1 MNQNSHAIH
10 DWVPAMLEQL
20 PYGAVLF
27 NVAGDCLGGNQL
39 FHTLTGNPT
48 LPTHLKTMLPS
59 GEIMPPAFHI
69 NTPQAVPSNTGYRG
83 HMEWRVLRTPGS
95 DPVLGMMLCFL
106 PETEM
111 VNRHHQQ
118 TLAELQASQI
128 EAFKHLQK
136 LQEAKDETERMI
148 EFLNTVINF
157 LPNPVFVKDSQH
169 RFVILNDA
177 CCYLIGQSRESLL
190 GKSDYDFFPKEEA
203 DIFWKKDDLVLNSNE
218 INENEEFLTDAN
230 GLQHCIITRKAS
242 FTYRNGQRA
251 LVGVI
256 LDLTEQ
262 KRLIEELIYAKEQAE
277 EANHAKSDFL
287 AKMSHELRTPLNSV
301 IGFTLQLLKN
311 KTHNLADKDILFLQR
326 IQENGHHLL
335 NLINEVLDLSRI
347 ESGILEV
354 QIQSVQLPEFLQNLL
369 AQFDVQAHEK
379 GLQLHLEIE
388 PGIKTI
394 ATDREKLRQ
403 ILNNLLANALKF
415 TAQGSIILNVL
426 ASPHSKQKLTI
437 EVKDTGIGIPL
448 EKQAVI
454 FDAFRQEDDSIQRQ
468 YGGTGLGLTIA
479 RRLCELLGYQLE
491 MESEPGHGSVFRVR
505 LEPVK
510 ATH

>member
-1 MNQNSHAIH
+1 MNQTSQVIG
-10 DWVPAMLEQL
+10 DWATALLEQF

-27 NVAGDCLGGNQL
+27 NLTGDCIGGNQL
-39 FHTLTGNPT
+39 FHTLTGQAT
-48 LPTHLKTMLPS
+48 LPSHLNSMTRDISLPPTNLTGPQS
-59 GEIMPPAFHI
+59 LPP
-69 NTPQAVPSNTGYRG
+69 NPLYNGP
-83 HMEWRVLRTPGS
+83 MEWRILRIPHHES
-95 DPVLGMMLCFL
+95 VLGMMLCFL
-106 PETEM
+106 PETERD
-111 VNRHHQQ
+111 NFRYQQ
-118 TLAELQASQI
+118 TLAELQASQV

-136 LQEAKDETERMI
+136 LQEAKDETERVI
-148 EFLNTVINF
+148 DFLNTVINF

-203 DIFWKKDDLVLNSNE
+203 DIFWKKDDLVLNSNG
-218 INENEEFLTDAN
+218 INENEEFLTDAD
-230 GLQHCIITRKAS
+230 GLQHCIVTRKAS

-256 LDLTEQ
+256 MDLTEQ
-262 KRLIEELIYAKEQAE
+262 KRLIQELVYAKEQAE
-277 EANHAKSDFL
+277 EANRAKSNFL

-311 KTHNLADKDILFLQR
+311 KAHNLTPKDIQFLQR

-347 ESGILEV
+347 EAGILAV
-354 QIQSVQLPEFLQNLL
+354 QIQSVHLPEFLQNLL
-369 AQFDVQAHEK
+369 DQFDVQAHEK
-379 GLQLHLEIE
+379 GIKLYLEIE
-388 PGIKTI
+388 PDIKNVP
-394 ATDREKLRQ
+394 TDREKLRQ

-415 TAQGSIILNVL
+415 TAQGSIRLKVL
-426 ASPHSKQKLTI
+426 TCPQSKQTVAI
-437 EVKDTGIGIPL
+437 EVRDTGIGIPL

-454 FDAFRQEDDSIQRQ
+454 FDAFRQEDDSIQRR

-479 RRLCELLGYQLE
+479 RHLCELLGYQLE
-491 MESEPGHGSVFRVR
+491 MESEAGRGSIFRVR
-505 LEPVK
+505 LEPEQT
-510 ATH
+510 AN